1 MEGIRME
8 KYGFDKCHKR
18 STLFRVLA
26 GFFIYLVL
34 SAGTL
39 SAAQPSADNL
49 EEVLTILKLLSPEQE
64 TRVNAF
70 EQISREWKD
79 SFTPMILEI
88 VRLNSYVSL
97 NRRLFRLLA
106 RETEQKFGSDIS
118 RWQIWLWNNEP
129 LAHPNYGDFKS
140 FLYGLV
146 DPKFTGYFS
155 SDRTSK
161 IRLDEVIWG
170 GVRQDGIPP
179 LRYPKMISVAQAD
192 YLDDENVVF
201 GIEVNGDARAYPQ
214 RILAWHEM
222 FVDEVG
228 GEPVAGVYCT
238 LCGAMILYKTEHA
251 GVSHYL
257 GTSGFLYRS
266 NKLMYDRKTQS
277 LWNTIWGQPVI
288 GPLANSDI
296 TLERLSVVTTT
307 WGEWRRR
314 HPGTQVLS
322 SETGHRRDYSEG
334 AAYKSYFATDEL
346 MFGVPKLD
354 TRLDNKAEVLG
365 LVFNQSSRTPLAISE
380 KYLSKNPLYQDRLG
394 DIDFIVLTDK
404 SGANRVFETKGIIFR
419 LWDSDQTA
427 TDQQGVPWTMS
438 ESRLAASDGRTLNRL
453 PAHRAFWFGWFSAYP
468 QTRLVR

>member
-1 MEGIRME
+1 MV
-8 KYGFDKCHKR
+8 KYKFYNSHKR
-18 STLFRVLA
+18 SPLFSVVA
-26 GFFIYLVL
+26 GFVIYLVL
-34 SAGTL
+34 GAGSL
-39 SAAQPSADNL
+39 SVAQPSEDSS
-49 EEVLTILKLLSPEQE
+49 EEVQTILKLLSPDQK
-64 TRVNAF
+64 TRINAF
-70 EQISREWKD
+70 EQISRRWSD

-88 VRLNSYVSL
+88 VRLNSDVSL
-97 NRRLFRLLA
+97 NRRLFNLLA
-106 RETEQKFGSDIS
+106 RETSQKFGSDIS
-118 RWQIWLWNNEP
+118 RWQVWLWNNEP
-129 LAHPNYGDFKS
+129 LSHSNYADFKS

-179 LRYPKMISVAQAD
+179 LRHPKMISAAQAK
-192 YLDDENVVF
+192 YLDDDNIVF
-201 GIEVNGDARAYPQ
+201 GIEVNGDARAYPK

-228 GEPVAGVYCT
+228 GKHVAGVYCT
-238 LCGAMILYKTEHA
+238 LCGAMILYETEHA
-251 GVSHYL
+251 GVSYHL

-322 SETGHRRDYSEG
+322 INTGHRRDYSEG

-365 LVFNQSSRTPLAISE
+365 LVFKHFSRTPLAISE
-380 KYLSKNPLYQDRLG
+380 KFLSENSLYHDRLG

-404 SGANRVFETKGIIFR
+404 SGANRVFETNGISFR
-419 LWDSDQTA
+419 LWDRDQTA

-438 ESRLAASDGRTLNRL
+438 ESRLTASDGRTLDRL